1 MLGGVV
7 FVLIPVVL
15 FGFVPPAPADPA
27 GLVARFPDVRAAM
40 AAGGLIAFAAYVLW
54 VAMLLALYRALRRTS
69 LAPALLGTALTLL
82 GFAVIFAETATQV
95 AFDPISKLYHAPGAT
110 AAEQETLSLV
120 WQGTQGMF
128 NQLDTSAALLVSVGI
143 VFLGVAML
151 RAPAFGRGRG
161 GVSVV
166 LGAVA
171 FAAIP
176 LFGVTS
182 LLTALIVLPIFVI
195 LPILWGRKLYNLS
208 RAA

>member
-1 MLGGVV
+1 M
-7 FVLIPVVL
+7 
-15 FGFVPPAPADPA
+15 
-27 GLVARFPDVRAAM
+27 
-40 AAGGLIAFAAYVLW
+40 
-54 VAMLLALYRALRRTS
+54 
-69 LAPALLGTALTLL
+69 
-82 GFAVIFAETATQV
+82 
-95 AFDPISKLYHAPGAT
+95 
-110 AAEQETLSLV
+110 
-120 WQGTQGMF
+120 
-128 NQLDTSAALLVSVGI
+128 DTSAALLVSVGI

-151 RAPAFGRGRG
+151 RTPAFGRGRG